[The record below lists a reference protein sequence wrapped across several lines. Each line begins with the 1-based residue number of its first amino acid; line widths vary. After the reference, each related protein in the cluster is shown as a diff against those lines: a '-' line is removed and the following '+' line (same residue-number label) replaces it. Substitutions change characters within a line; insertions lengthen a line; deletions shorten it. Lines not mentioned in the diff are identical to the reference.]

1 MNENYKIIQSFVLV
15 KNDLNL
21 SGVFFINLSYE
32 YRY

>member
-21 SGVFFINLSYE
+21 SGFFFINLSYE
-32 YRY
+32 YR

>member
-1 MNENYKIIQSFVLV
+1 MKIIKLIQLFVLV

-21 SGVFFINLSYE
+21 LGFFFINLSYE